1 MQKFWENSTKTSMFT
16 KQLPPCFPDHQR
28 DEECN
33 LLAEGYFL
41 AALSTYTLHTALG
54 SLSILKDG
62 YVGYRWCGG
71 FNEVVLGGSGGGK

>member
-33 LLAEGYFL
+33 LLAEGVFSGCSQY
-41 AALSTYTLHTALG
+41 LH
-54 SLSILKDG
+54 SSYCPWQSKH
-62 YVGYRWCGG
+62 
-71 FNEVVLGGSGGGK
+71 F